1 MSEYQVYEFVALDRP
16 LTPKQTA
23 ELRAISTRADITPT
37 RFWNEYQWGNLKADP
52 AKLVER
58 YFDAHLYFANWGT
71 RRLMFRLP
79 AARVDKK
86 QLHAYFPRGAASITI
101 SGEHVVLDLVSETEE
116 PEDDFTSGASL
127 AALAPVR
134 SELLRGD
141 LRAAYLAW
149 LLTVQSGDVADRA
162 TEPPVPQGLL
172 DLSAPLEA
180 MVEFLRIDDDLLSAA
195 AAQSVAEPDDTGAL
209 RAWAGALPV
218 RTKDQ
223 WLRRAVDEPDLALG
237 AELRRVFRAQVKS
250 PAAAAPRTVAELRAA
265 ADERREERE
274 RAEALRGEKARKA
287 AEAAR
292 KKRLDAL
299 ATRLDAAWSELESL
313 VARSAYDEALKLA
326 LDLRDL
332 ATREGTIAMFAET
345 FEAMRKRQARRRGF
359 FDRWKRETEPGR

>member
-1 MSEYQVYEFVALDRP
+1 
-16 LTPKQTA
+16 
-23 ELRAISTRADITPT
+23 
-37 RFWNEYQWGNLKADP
+37 
-52 AKLVER
+52 
-58 YFDAHLYFANWGT
+58 
-71 RRLMFRLP
+71 
-79 AARVDKK
+79 
-86 QLHAYFPRGAASITI
+86 
-101 SGEHVVLDLVSETEE
+101 
-116 PEDDFTSGASL
+116 
-127 AALAPVR
+127 
-134 SELLRGD
+134 
-141 LRAAYLAW
+141 
-149 LLTVQSGDVADRA
+149 
-162 TEPPVPQGLL
+162 VPQGLL

-209 RAWAGALPV
+209 RAWAAALPV

-223 WLRRAVDEPDLALG
+223 WLRRAV
-237 AELRRVFRAQVKS
+237 
-250 PAAAAPRTVAELRAA
+250 
-265 ADERREERE
+265 DERREERE

-332 ATREGTIAMFAET
+332 AAREGTIAMFAET

-359 FDRWKRETEPGR
+359 FDRWKRETEPGRW